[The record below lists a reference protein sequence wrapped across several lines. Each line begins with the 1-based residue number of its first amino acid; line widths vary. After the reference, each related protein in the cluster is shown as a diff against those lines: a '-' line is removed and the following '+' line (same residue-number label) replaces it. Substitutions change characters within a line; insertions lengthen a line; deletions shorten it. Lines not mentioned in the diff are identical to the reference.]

1 MLRVCLPSF
10 LMSEKSLVLSFFQK
24 DRSYMLCE
32 GVKCDKIRGNR
43 RGEGEN
49 VMPENPNDIRT
60 RITPVLKNYGVRNA
74 VLFGSYAKGEADA
87 NSDIDLLVDSG
98 LKGLSFVGLIEDLR
112 EALDDRSVDVMDIT
126 HIEKD
131 SRVDREIRETGV
143 LIYEE

>member
-1 MLRVCLPSF
+1 MF
-10 LMSEKSLVLSFFQK
+10 
-24 DRSYMLCE
+24 CE
-32 GVKCDKIRGNR
+32 GVKCDKIRCNR